1 MDLLREFLVM
11 ILPWMPSATAIVI
24 IAVAWNGYFIARN
37 AAQLEA
43 RVTELERALEKEVA
57 E

>member
-11 ILPWMPSATAIVI
+11 ILPWMPSATAIVL